1 MNLQETVLIQLRDL
15 ILRGEFGPGQ
25 RLAEQQLAERLG
37 ASRTPVRAA
46 LVTLEQEG
54 LVEANETGK
63 FLVRQFTP
71 REVADA
77 IAVRGH
83 LEGMAARLVA
93 EHGVSRQL
101 QLDLQACLDGGDS
114 ALAANPLTYES
125 YADYA
130 AMNDRFHALVLEACG
145 NRALQRA
152 VALNDKL
159 PFAPASAML
168 PMQGTVTLDRDW
180 MLYAHRQHHMLFAA
194 LKAGEGARAQA
205 LAIEHTEV
213 AQMNLRMALERRAE
227 TEQVLPAIRLVVGR

>member
-1 MNLQETVLIQLRDL
+1 MNLQETVLMQLRDL
-15 ILRGEFGPGQ
+15 ILRGEFEPGQ

-63 FLVRQFTP
+63 YLVRRFTP

-101 QLDLQACLDGGDS
+101 QLDLQACLDEGDRL
-114 ALAANPLTYES
+114 LAADPLTYES
-125 YADYA
+125 YAAYA
-130 AMNDRFHALVLEACG
+130 VMNDRFHALVLEASG

-168 PMQGTVTLDRDW
+168 PMQSTLQQDREW
-180 MLYAHRQHHMLFAA
+180 MQYAHRQHHMLVDAM
-194 LKAGEGARAQA
+194 KRGEGARAQA
-205 LAIEHTEV
+205 LAVEHTEV
-213 AQMNLRMALERRAE
+213 AQMNMRLALGRRAE
-227 TEQVLPAIRLVVGR
+227 TERVMPAMRLVVGL

>member
-1 MNLQETVLIQLRDL
+1 MNLQETVLMQLRDL
-15 ILRGEFGPGQ
+15 VLRGEFEPGQ

-63 FLVRQFTP
+63 YLVRQFTP
-71 REVADA
+71 REVSDA

-101 QLDLQACLDGGDS
+101 QLDLLACLDEGDRL
-114 ALAANPLTYES
+114 LAADPLTYEA
-125 YADYA
+125 YAGYA
-130 AMNDRFHALVLEACG
+130 VMNDRFHGLVLEASG

-152 VALNDKL
+152 IALNDKL

-168 PMQGTVTLDRDW
+168 PMQSTLRQDREW
-180 MLYAHRQHHMLFAA
+180 MQYAHRQHHMLFEA
-194 LKAGEGARAQA
+194 LKRGEGARAQA
-205 LAIEHTEV
+205 LAVEHTEV
-213 AQMNLRMALERRAE
+213 AQMNMRLALERRAE
-227 TEQVLPAIRLVVGR
+227 TEQLMPAMRLVVGR

>member
-1 MNLQETVLIQLRDL
+1 MSLQDTVLIQLRDL
-15 ILRGEFGPGQ
+15 ILSGAFPPGQ

-54 LVEANETGK
+54 LVEANDTGK
-63 FLVRQFTP
+63 YLVRQFSAQ
-71 REVADA
+71 EVVDA

-101 QLDLQACLDGGDS
+101 QGELQACLDAGDRC
-114 ALAANPLTYES
+114 LASSPLTIDS

-130 AMNDRFHALVLEACG
+130 AMNDRFHALILDACG

-168 PMQGTVTLDRDW
+168 PMQGTVALDRDW
-180 MLYAHRQHHMLFAA
+180 MLYAHRQHHMLAVA
-194 LKAGEGARAQA
+194 MKRGLSARAQA
-205 LAIEHTEV
+205 LATEHTEV
-213 AQMNLRMALERRAE
+213 AQMNMRLALERRSDAE
-227 TEQVLPAIRLVVGR
+227 RVMPAIRLVVG

>member
-1 MNLQETVLIQLRDL
+1 MSLQETVLMQLRDL
-15 ILRGEFGPGQ
+15 ILRGEFEPGR

-46 LVTLEQEG
+46 LVMLEQEG
-54 LVEANETGK
+54 LVQVNETGG
-63 FLVRQFTP
+63 FVVRQFTAQ
-71 REVADA
+71 EVADA

-101 QLDLQACLDGGDS
+101 EGALRACLQEGDE

-125 YADYA
+125 YAKYA
-130 AMNDRFHALVLEACG
+130 AANDRFHALVLEACG

-152 VALNDKL
+152 VTLNDKL

-168 PMQGTVTLDRDW
+168 PMQSALAQDREW
-180 MLYAHRQHHMLFAA
+180 MHYAHRQHHMLFDAM
-194 LKAGEGARAQA
+194 KRGEGARAQS
-205 LAIEHTEV
+205 LASEHTEV
-213 AQMNLRMALERRAE
+213 AQMNMRMALERRAE
-227 TEQVLPAIRLVVGR
+227 TEQVMPALRLVVGR

>member
-15 ILRGEFGPGQ
+15 ILRGEFEPGQ

-54 LVEANETGK
+54 LVEANDTGK
-63 FLVRQFTP
+63 YLVRRFTP

-101 QLDLQACLDGGDS
+101 QLDLQACLDEGDRLLG
-114 ALAANPLTYES
+114 ADPLTYES
-125 YADYA
+125 YAAYA
-130 AMNDRFHALVLEACG
+130 VMNDRFHALVLEASG

-168 PMQGTVTLDRDW
+168 PMQSTLQQDREW
-180 MLYAHRQHHMLFAA
+180 MQYAHRQHHMLFDAM
-194 LKAGEGARAQA
+194 KRGEGARAQA
-205 LAIEHTEV
+205 LAVEHTEV
-213 AQMNLRMALERRAE
+213 AQMNMRLALERRAE
-227 TEQVLPAIRLVVGR
+227 TERLIPAMRLVVGL

>member
-1 MNLQETVLIQLRDL
+1 MSLQEAVLMQLRDL
-15 ILRGEFGPGQ
+15 ILRGEFEPGL
-25 RLAEQQLAERLG
+25 RLAEQQLAERLSV
-37 ASRTPVRAA
+37 SRTPVRAA

-63 FLVRQFTP
+63 YLVRQYTP

-77 IAVRGH
+77 ISVRGH

-101 QLDLQACLDGGDS
+101 QSDLQSCLDQGDQ

-130 AMNDRFHALVLEACG
+130 AMNDRFHALILEASG

-168 PMQGTVTLDRDW
+168 PMQGTMTMDRDW

-205 LAIEHTEV
+205 LAAEHTEV
-213 AQMNLRMALERRAE
+213 AQMNLRQALERRAE
-227 TEQVLPAIRLVVGR
+227 TERVMPAIRLVVGR